1 MSVEQRW
8 NSLLKRLFEDEKKNQ
23 RKLKKKTNLRTS
35 TKKKYNLNHKEQNQ
49 LIEYPKQ

>member
-23 RKLKKKTNLRTS
+23 RKFKKTNLRTS